1 MKSIHASYQTK
12 APSRHAPEERYFVHV
27 IQYDDGAIVISSDD
41 IDIEIPLEM
50 VEKYG
55 LTLSGIER
63 KLNADVRQAAA
74 TLCRC
79 RDEDAAAR
87 WLSGADR
94 LTKAMAEAYMARFL
108 PGGDY
113 YKEEGK

>member
-1 MKSIHASYQTK
+1 MESIHASYQIT
-12 APSRHAPEERYFVHV
+12 PGTFHAPEERYFVHV
-27 IQYDDGAIVISSDD
+27 IQYDDGAIIISSDD
-41 IDIEIPLEM
+41 IDIEIGFEL
-50 VEKYG
+50 VEKYD
-55 LTLSGIER
+55 LTISGIER
-63 KLNADVRQAAA
+63 KLNTDVRQAAA
-74 TLCRC
+74 TLCRFQ
-79 RDEDAAAR
+79 DADAAAR

>member
-1 MKSIHASYQTK
+1 MKSIHASYQTN

-27 IQYDDGAIVISSDD
+27 SQYDDGAIVISSDD
-41 IDIEIPLEM
+41 IDIEIGVEL
-50 VEKYG
+50 VEKYD

-63 KLNADVRQAAA
+63 KLNTDVRQAAA

-79 RDEDAAAR
+79 RDEAAR